1 MPRLQVDSSSYVLMD
16 SLATP
21 AVITAIADPDFE
33 GVISSALFSQGW
45 SVIARTLD
53 MNSLE
58 IEISKCDVSQVILIY
73 SSDLPGISVARLQ
86 EITRSGVTLFGFA
99 DAVGSAQG
107 LPDISP
113 RPTSSAELLAYIRG
127 NIRSPHLRTP
137 LMQPVPNL
145 HAKIIGVG
153 SASHSTGNTVLV
165 LNLAQ
170 ESALL
175 GMRTLLIDA
184 NFQSPAIATL
194 LDLRKV
200 SDENKWRDIS
210 ENLSVSEITQQKAP
224 GFNVLAIDA
233 AAYFDLIYIDL
244 GTLANLSS
252 DLTDRRWASQVKIW
266 VSNLAQ
272 NMIITSTTE
281 LLQQRRLKDLQQDLS
296 KISIV
301 PNISLAVLSVTELRK
316 RDSPIFTNTY
326 PMSHVWQIPN
336 DARSCSLAMRERT
349 TLAQVSAKSALRK
362 AFLNIAI
369 QITD

>member
-1 MPRLQVDSSSYVLMD
+1 MD
-16 SLATP
+16 NLATP

-33 GVISSALFSQGW
+33 GVVSSALFSQGW
-45 SVIARTLD
+45 SVIARALD
-53 MNSLE
+53 MKSLE
-58 IEISKCDVSQVILIY
+58 MEIAKCDVSQVILIY
-73 SSDLPGISVARLQ
+73 SSDLPGISLVRLQ
-86 EITRSGVTLFGFA
+86 GLTRSGITLFGFA
-99 DAVGSAQG
+99 DAVGSAQS
-107 LPDISP
+107 LPEISP

-127 NIRSPHLRTP
+127 NIRSPSLRTP
-137 LMQPVPNL
+137 LLQPTPNL
-145 HAKIIGVG
+145 KAKIIGIG
-153 SASHSTGNTVLV
+153 SASHSTGNTVLAI
-165 LNLAQ
+165 NLAQ

-175 GMRTLLIDA
+175 GAKTLLIDA
-184 NFQSPAIATL
+184 NFQAPAIATL

-210 ENLSVSEITQQKAP
+210 ENLSISEITQNKAA
-224 GFNVLAIDA
+224 GFNTLALEA

-266 VSNLAQ
+266 VSNLAK
-272 NMIITSTTE
+272 NIIITSTAE

-301 PNISLAVLSVTELRK
+301 PDISLAMLGASDYRK
-316 RDSPIFTNTY
+316 RDSPISASTY
-326 PMSHVWQIPN
+326 PMSQIWQIPF
-336 DARSCSLAMRERT
+336 DARVCSLAMRERT

>member
-1 MPRLQVDSSSYVLMD
+1 MD
-16 SLATP
+16 NLATP

-33 GVISSALFSQGW
+33 GVVSSALFSQGW

-53 MNSLE
+53 MKSLE
-58 IEISKCDVSQVILIY
+58 IEIAKCDVSQVILIY
-73 SSDLPGISVARLQ
+73 SSDLPGISLARLQ
-86 EITRSGVTLFGFA
+86 EITRSGVTLFGFT
-99 DAVGSAQG
+99 DAAGSAQG
-107 LPDISP
+107 LPKISP

-127 NIRSPHLRTP
+127 NIRAPHLRTP
-137 LMQPVPNL
+137 LLQPVPNL
-145 HAKIIGVG
+145 KARIIGVG
-153 SASHSTGNTVLV
+153 SASHCTGNTVLA

-175 GMRTLLIDA
+175 GLKTLLIDA
-184 NFQSPAIATL
+184 NFQAPAIATL

-210 ENLSVSEITQQKAP
+210 ENLSVSEITQQKVP
-224 GFNVLAIDA
+224 GFNALAIDA

-272 NMIITSTTE
+272 NIIITSTTE

-296 KISIV
+296 NISIS
-301 PNISLAVLSVTELRK
+301 PNISLVVLSASELRK
-316 RDSPIFTNTY
+316 RDNTTLTSTY
-326 PMSHVWQIPN
+326 PISHIWQIPY
-336 DARSCSLAMRERT
+336 DARACSLAMRERT
-349 TLAQVSAKSALRK
+349 TLAQVSAKSAIRK
-362 AFLNIAI
+362 AFLNIAT